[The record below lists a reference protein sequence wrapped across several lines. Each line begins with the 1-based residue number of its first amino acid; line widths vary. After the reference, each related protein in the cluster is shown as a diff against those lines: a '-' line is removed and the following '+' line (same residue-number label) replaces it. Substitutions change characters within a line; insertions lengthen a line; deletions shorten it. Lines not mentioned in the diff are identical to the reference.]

1 MNNSNLPGRLLL
13 PIAEEQSPIRAWL
26 RERINTASG
35 QDELLDELSQI
46 FQIVNFQLGDLIS
59 SPSDLSDPQ
68 NQKEFNSQL
77 LYVICEGR
85 VLLQGFGL
93 SGEQQVPIQFLK
105 DGETFGGDFYYCQA
119 SSSYQAIA
127 ASQVK
132 IAKVSL
138 NKFRPWL
145 DKFPELQ
152 RHWLIAAQNRQRLVF
167 FKSLSSALRN
177 LPTHKLHKFLSYLEE
192 KTIAPGEYLA
202 QVNPQAGRF
211 WLRQGKIQNQTSD
224 PGFAWG
230 YPEPIP
236 VDWVSQT
243 ELLTYHLPKAD
254 WETAMAISPILASAL
269 GASIQSQ
276 LTRESCNYNKDTAPA
291 FPQQQTPPNSH
302 SMVRNEPRLPQVSM
316 SPSRATE
323 PAPTSSSLSPQNSS
337 NDINTN
343 ADVVDWSSSLQN
355 LLDQPPVKLD
365 PGLAW
370 VYPEPIPVDGVSQT
384 ELLTDHLPKAD
395 WETAMAISPI
405 LASALGASTQS
416 QRTRE
421 SRNGNKDT
429 TPAFPQQQ
437 TPPNS
442 HSVVRNESRL
452 PQVSMSPSGDLS
464 QKDNSHQSK
473 VLHRST
479 AEPAPTSSSLTP
491 QNSAKTIKIN
501 AELVDWSPSLQNLL
515 DQPPVT
521 LPKRMI
527 FSGIVF
533 FLAFV
538 AWSWFGEIEELGKAQ
553 GKLIPKGETYKVESI
568 ELGKI
573 SHIAVQEGEEVT
585 AGQLLA
591 QLDTTLAFQEVERLE
606 QILTAAKIELSQ
618 KQAQLERVDL
628 EVQTHERISAAETL
642 GQRLAINSAQNKA
655 QVLRQLLAQQK
666 AEIEAYQTRQEL
678 LTSVPKISQE
688 RFEQVN
694 SELAAHQERLA
705 RLKKLARSGAVSQEF
720 IFQAEQAQ
728 RQAQLQLLDNKAQ
741 EITNVSE
748 QLFQAE
754 QSLRDLQEQKT
765 QSQGELAS
773 ALKEVE
779 QLEADL
785 MRQQAERSRMML
797 EAEQKIQ
804 QLKLEVTQIET
815 KIAETQNLLASAQA
829 KLQEKSLKS
838 PIDGVVLSLNVK
850 NSGKVF
856 NPGETIAE
864 IAPRESP
871 LVLSAVMAN
880 QESGFIEIGM
890 PVQVKLDAYSY
901 QDFGTIP
908 GKILSI
914 SSDAKPDETLGLV
927 YQVEIE
933 LEQDYIVKEQK
944 SIPFKPGQTATAEI
958 ILRRRRLLDIFLDPV
973 KQIQK
978 DGIDL

>member
-1 MNNSNLPGRLLL
+1 MNKANGMSNSNLPGRIRF

-26 RERINTASG
+26 RERINIASG
-35 QDELLDELSQI
+35 QDELLDQLSQI

-59 SPSDLSDPQ
+59 SSLDLSDPQ
-68 NQKEFNSQL
+68 NQEEFNSQI

-85 VLLQGFGL
+85 VRLLGFGL
-93 SGEQQVPIQFLK
+93 SGKPQVPIQLLK
-105 DGETFGGDFYYCQA
+105 DGETFGGDFYYCQT
-119 SSSYQAIA
+119 SSAYQAIA

-132 IAKVSL
+132 IAKVCL

-152 RHWLIAAQNRQRLVF
+152 RHWLIAVQNRQRLIF

-177 LPTHKLHKFLSYLEE
+177 LPIHKLHKFFSCLEE

-236 VDWVSQT
+236 VDWISQT
-243 ELLTYHLPKAD
+243 ELLTYHLPKAN
-254 WETAMAISPILASAL
+254 WETAMAISPILLASAL
-269 GASIQSQ
+269 EASTQSK
-276 LTRESCNYNKDTAPA
+276 LTRESRD
-291 FPQQQTPPNSH
+291 
-302 SMVRNEPRLPQVSM
+302 
-316 SPSRATE
+316 
-323 PAPTSSSLSPQNSS
+323 
-337 NDINTN
+337 D
-343 ADVVDWSSSLQN
+343 
-355 LLDQPPVKLD
+355 
-365 PGLAW
+365 
-370 VYPEPIPVDGVSQT
+370 
-384 ELLTDHLPKAD
+384 
-395 WETAMAISPI
+395 
-405 LASALGASTQS
+405 
-416 QRTRE
+416 
-421 SRNGNKDT
+421 NKDT
-429 TPAFPQQQ
+429 TPAFAQQQ

-452 PQVSMSPSGDLS
+452 PQVSMPPSGDLS
-464 QKDNSHQSK
+464 QEHQSK
-473 VLHRST
+473 LLRCRT
-479 AEPAPTSSSLTP
+479 MEPAPTSSSLIL
-491 QNSAKTIKIN
+491 QNSAKAITTN

-527 FSGIVF
+527 LSGIVF
-533 FLAFV
+533 FLAFG

-553 GKLIPKGETYKVESI
+553 GKLVPKGETYKVESI

-573 SHIAVQEGEEVT
+573 SHIAVQEGEEVK

-642 GQRLAINSAQNKA
+642 GQRLAINSATNKA

-678 LTSVPKISQE
+678 LTSIPKISQE

-694 SELAAHQERLA
+694 SELEAHQERLA
-705 RLKKLARSGAVSQEF
+705 RLKKLAKSGAVSQEF

-728 RQAQLQLLDNKAQ
+728 RQAQLQLLDNKTQ

-804 QLKLEVTQIET
+804 QLKLEITQIET

-871 LVLSAVMAN
+871 LVLSAVMPN

-914 SSDAKPDETLGLV
+914 SADAKPDETLGLV
-927 YQVEIE
+927 YQVEVE
-933 LEQDYIVKEQK
+933 LEQDYIVQEQK

-958 ILRRRRLLDIFLDPV
+958 ILRRRRLLDIFLDPI